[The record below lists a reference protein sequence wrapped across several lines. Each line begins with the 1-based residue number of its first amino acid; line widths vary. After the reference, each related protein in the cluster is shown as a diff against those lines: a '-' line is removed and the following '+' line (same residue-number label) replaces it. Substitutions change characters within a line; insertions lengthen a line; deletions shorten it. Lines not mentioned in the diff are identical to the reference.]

1 VVVVGPMATLLWA
14 QQQQS
19 ISFWGW
25 GQNGECAEE
34 MVTKERPALGQKG
47 DELVGQKMGVRRQ
60 NNWPKGVGQT
70 NPFPAGGGE
79 EPHPLPHPGLS
90 HFSQRQH
97 KG

>member
-1 VVVVGPMATLLWA
+1 MVVVGPMATLLWA

-19 ISFWGW
+19 ISLWGW

-47 DELVGQKMGVRRQ
+47 DELVGQKMGGGRQ

-70 NPFPAGGGE
+70 NPPLE
-79 EPHPLPHPGLS
+79 EAKRHIPSLRVG
-90 HFSQRQH
+90 HFGQRQH